1 MGGRQK
7 LYIISRFVS

>member
-7 LYIISRFVS
+7 SYIISRFVS